1 MTVVI
6 VTGASSGI
14 GAETALHLGR
24 SGFVVVLAARR
35 AAELAEVA
43 GRIEAAGG
51 KAVAVPTDVRDP
63 ADVGALV
70 ERAAAVNGRID
81 ALVNN
86 AGVGGAS
93 TVLADDEEVD
103 AMIDVN
109 LRAPIRLMRAVV
121 PIMRAQGGGSI
132 VNIGSVAGEIGIGG
146 TYSATK
152 FALRGMTDSVRREL
166 AGTAIGV
173 TLIEPG
179 YIATAFNGRTGLP
192 GPEIVAAAVEK
203 ALRRPRRRVVVPL
216 KYRFAI
222 PLANVFPAIVD
233 RVYAGRA
240 ARPGRSR
247 VGLQPDEHTPRPG
260 QPDPGDDSRPGSGPY
275 GRK

>member
-6 VTGASSGI
+6 ITGASSGI

-24 SGFVVVLAARR
+24 TGHVVVLAARR
-35 AAELAEVA
+35 ADRLAEVA
-43 GRIEAAGG
+43 APIEASGG
-51 KAVAVPTDVRDP
+51 TAVVVPTDVRDP
-63 ADVGALV
+63 GDVRSLV

-86 AGVGGAS
+86 AGVGGS
-93 TVLADDEEVD
+93 SSVLADDDTVD

-132 VNIGSVAGEIGIGG
+132 INIGSVAGEIGIAG

-166 AGTAIGV
+166 AGTGIGV

-179 YIATAFNGRTGLP
+179 FIATAANGRKGLP
-192 GPEIVAAAVEK
+192 GPEIVAAAVQS
-203 ALRRPRRRVVVPL
+203 AIRRPRRRIVVPL

-222 PLANVFPAIVD
+222 PLATALPAVVD
-233 RVYAGRA
+233 RAYAGKAAKPRA
-240 ARPGRSR
+240 TRA
-247 VGLQPDEHTPRPG
+247 GLQPD
-260 QPDPGDDSRPGSGPY
+260 PDS
-275 GRK
+275 